1 MFSGVPRPN
10 WLLALL
16 ALVVPA
22 AGSAAPASA
31 PAIGQAA
38 LLSPLSVVKNGDL
51 DFGDL
56 VAGGAG
62 TAVIDPVGGA
72 LSTTGGVIRVGAS
85 AHAAT
90 FTGTGSKNSVVHIR
104 LPASP
109 ITVTRAGGTETM
121 TVSNFTLDGLAN
133 RKVPPSDVFTFAV
146 GGTLNVAAGQAQ
158 GTYAGTFTVTV
169 QYP

>member
-1 MFSGVPRPN
+1 MLSGVPRPN
-10 WLLALL
+10 LLLVLL

-31 PAIGQAA
+31 PATGQAA

-72 LSTTGGVIRVGAS
+72 LAATGGVIRVGTS
-85 AHAAT
+85 AHPAT

-104 LPASP
+104 LPTSP

>member
-1 MFSGVPRPN
+1 MLSGVPRPLVVT
-10 WLLALL
+10 LLG
-16 ALVVPA
+16 LVVPA

-31 PAIGQAA
+31 PATGQAA
-38 LLSPLSVVKNGDL
+38 LLSPLSVVKNGAL

-72 LSTTGGVIRVGAS
+72 LSTTGGVIRVGTS
-85 AHAAT
+85 AHPAT

-104 LPASP
+104 LPTIP
-109 ITVTRAGGTETM
+109 ITVIRAGGTESM
-121 TVSNFTLDGLAN
+121 TVSNFTLNGPTN

-146 GGTLNVAAGQAQ
+146 GG
-158 GTYAGTFTVTV
+158 
-169 QYP
+169 